1 MADGN
6 AMAAGSRR
14 EAAEAQAALELE
26 RATAGLAVAL
36 SRLEIAQVA
45 GAQAREAH
53 RIVSRKYDGGLATV
67 TELFDAAAIDTDS
80 QLRDVAARYD
90 VLIALAE
97 VRKAQ
102 GLDLSPLQDLES

>member
-1 MADGN
+1 VADGN
-6 AMAAGSRR
+6 TDRGRLPK
-14 EAAEAQAALELE
+14 EAAAAQAALELE

-67 TELFDAAAIDTDS
+67 TES
-80 QLRDVAARYD
+80 LRCGGD
-90 VLIALAE
+90 
-97 VRKAQ
+97 
-102 GLDLSPLQDLES
+102 